1 MDRKKE
7 LKQLYKETPVEAG
20 VYQIRNTENNKIFV
34 GSTRNLK
41 TLNGLRFSLEA
52 GMSVYKGLQQ
62 EWNRY
67 GKDAFAFEV
76 LEVLEKK
83 KDPYFDE
90 KRELEKLEAKW
101 LERLQ
106 PYGERGYNH
115 E

>member
-20 VYQIRNTENNKIFV
+20 VYQIKNTKNKKIFV

-41 TLNGLRFSLEA
+41 TLNGLKFSLEV
-52 GMSVYKGLQQ
+52 GSCVHKELQQ
-62 EWNRY
+62 DWNQF
-67 GKDAFAFEV
+67 GKEAFEFEV
-76 LEVLEKK
+76 LEILEKK
-83 KDPYFDE
+83 KDVYMDE

-106 PYGERGYNH
+106 PYGDRGYNH
-115 E
+115 G